1 MCKSKIDFYHKE
13 IGDCAKSKDLK
24 KIWSLI
30 NSLTGKNNKSTT
42 ITDILVN
49 DKSTVDSKS
58 IAETFNEY
66 FVNIGPRLASETSED
81 LLSQDTT
88 RYDNSNHVIDTTF
101 HFNHINVL

>member
-13 IGDCAKSKDLK
+13 IGDCAKSKDFE

-42 ITDILVN
+42 NTEILVN
-49 DKSTVDSKS
+49 DNSTVDSKS

-66 FVNIGPRLASETSED
+66 FVNIGPRLVSETSED

-88 RYDNSNHVIDTTF
+88 SYDNSNHVIDTTF
-101 HFNHINVL
+101 HFKHINVL